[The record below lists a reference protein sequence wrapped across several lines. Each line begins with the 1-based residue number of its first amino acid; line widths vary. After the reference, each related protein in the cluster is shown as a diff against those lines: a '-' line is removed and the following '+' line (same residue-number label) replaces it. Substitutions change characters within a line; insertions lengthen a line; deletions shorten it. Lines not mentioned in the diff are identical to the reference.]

1 MNDID
6 LDFER
11 GERIGLP
18 EIVYGQHKS
27 AAQLF
32 EVAARFEHRKA
43 NLLITRCTPEQVAG
57 LEGEYDAVSRTFV
70 CVRRPPEPLPGIVG
84 VIYAGTSDAPVAREA
99 LVTLGFLGCLNLEF
113 GDCGVAGMHRLL
125 AHRNALAQCR
135 VLICCAGFEGAL
147 PSVVAGL
154 MPQPLIAVPTSVGYG
169 VAEGGRAALHAMLAS
184 CASGVTVMNIDNG
197 CGAAMAAR
205 RILNICEPRELDHAG
220 TIDRSAER
228 HQR

>member
-11 GERIGLP
+11 SNRIGLP

-27 AAQLF
+27 PAQLAD
-32 EVAARFEHRKA
+32 VAARFKQQQA
-43 NLLITRCTPEQVAG
+43 SLLITRCTPAQVAG
-57 LEGEYDAVSRTFV
+57 LEGEYDPVSRTFL
-70 CVRRPPEPLPGIVG
+70 CVRREPAALPGIVG

-99 LVTLGFLGCLNLEF
+99 LITLRFLGCETREF

-125 AHRNALAQCR
+125 AHRQSLAQCT

-184 CASGVTVMNIDNG
+184 CASGVCVMNIDNG

-205 RILNICEPRELDHAG
+205 RILNLSKPRELNHAG
-220 TIDRSAER
+220 LVDRSAER